1 MAESNARLSD
11 AGVETDVDLLV
22 VGDIIKVINGQT
34 IPIDGVVVEGQGLV
48 NESMLTGEAKPV
60 NKEISS
66 KVYGGTMLVRGAI
79 LVKVDRLAEFN
90 AINMIMKLV
99 ESA

>member
-1 MAESNARLSD
+1 MKDEATLAD

-34 IPIDGVVVEGQGLV
+34 VPIDGVVVAGDGLV

-60 NKEISS
+60 NKDRFIS
-66 KVYGGTMLVRGAI
+66 KMFLRGDSVI
-79 LVKVDRLAEFN
+79 LVLKNPLAVGEPGP
-90 AINMIMKLV
+90 
-99 ESA
+99 